1 MPETEWV
8 GHRNRAGE
16 RTAAART
23 GRSRHAIGG
32 KRSDAGFCNTEG
44 VTILEPW
51 MIRRRALADEDGSIL
66 PLTIF
71 FGMLSL
77 VLILLVVA
85 ATSLYLERKRLF
97 TLADGA
103 ALAGAE
109 AFTLDSVMLDGS
121 TPTASLDSADVHA
134 AASEFLA
141 ENPVSAFDHLELVE
155 ADSVDGAS
163 ATVRVAAI
171 WHPPVVSLLVPDG
184 IRLEARSVAR
194 SVLW

>member
-1 MPETEWV
+1 
-8 GHRNRAGE
+8 
-16 RTAAART
+16 
-23 GRSRHAIGG
+23 
-32 KRSDAGFCNTEG
+32 
-44 VTILEPW
+44 
-51 MIRRRALADEDGSIL
+51 MIRRKAVADESGSIL

-97 TLADGA
+97 TVADGA

-109 AFTLDSVMLDGS
+109 AFSLDSVTLEGS
-121 TPTASLDSADVHA
+121 TPTASLDSTDVHE
-134 AASEFLA
+134 AASDFLA
-141 ENPVSAFDHLELVE
+141 ENPVATFDRLELIE
-155 ADSVDGAS
+155 ADSADGTS
-163 ATVRVAAI
+163 ATVRVAAT

-194 SVLW
+194 SVLR